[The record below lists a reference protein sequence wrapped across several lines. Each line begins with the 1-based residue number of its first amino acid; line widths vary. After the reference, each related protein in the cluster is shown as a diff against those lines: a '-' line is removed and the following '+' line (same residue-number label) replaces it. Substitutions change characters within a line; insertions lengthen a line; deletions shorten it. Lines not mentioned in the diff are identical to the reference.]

1 MRLRR
6 AVLQIPARSFLPP
19 GLPFYKI
26 HLLSTHSKSTLLQ
39 LLIPQHFNSPRI
51 NTYKKP
57 GRGVSS
63 EPQSFTTR
71 HYLCAAESVTQHL
84 PQVQSPLSF
93 TSHFSVCSVEVGT
106 RTAGMHFP
114 SDEACHLSPLPA
126 PSPQVRNLSQA
137 PRADHP
143 SVPRIPRCPAPRPP
157 EPARRKVGVY
167 SQPAGGQNESPPSV
181 FHKKLPRRIGA
192 TQPSP
197 LTFAGWSTQH
207 AGLQTS
213 GTAAFDYHPAG

>member
-6 AVLQIPARSFLPP
+6 AALQIPARSFLPP

-26 HLLSTHSKSTLLQ
+26 HPLSTHSKSTLLQ
-39 LLIPQHFNSPRI
+39 LLIPLHFNSPRI

-57 GRGVSS
+57 GRGCLLRASKFCNSS
-63 EPQSFTTR
+63 LSMRHGIRHAAPPASSIPSIVYFTL
-71 HYLCAAESVTQHL
+71 LCMLHGSGD
-84 PQVQSPLSF
+84 
-93 TSHFSVCSVEVGT
+93 SHCLV
-106 RTAGMHFP
+106 HFP
-114 SDEACHLSPLPA
+114 SVEGYPLSPSCAVAARAESLPGA
-126 PSPQVRNLSQA
+126 SGGS
-137 PRADHP
+137 P
-143 SVPRIPRCPAPRPP
+143 SVPRIQRRPAPRPP